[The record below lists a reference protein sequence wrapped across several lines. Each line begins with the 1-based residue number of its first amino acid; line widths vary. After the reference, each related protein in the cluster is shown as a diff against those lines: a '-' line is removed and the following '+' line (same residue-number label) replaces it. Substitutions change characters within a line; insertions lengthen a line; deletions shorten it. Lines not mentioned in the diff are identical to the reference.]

1 MSNFPAQRLTNHHP
15 LQLTDQVA
23 KVLLP
28 ESKDVNDFQQKV
40 LDTERLL
47 ADRLR
52 VEELHSVV
60 CKQVA
65 DLVDIEIPEFLY
77 RTVGENE
84 YQAEL
89 LTSQA
94 NVRHISIPKTI
105 PSCVES
111 TQRPWKPFSFR
122 I

>member
-1 MSNFPAQRLTNHHP
+1 MP

-28 ESKDVNDFQQKV
+28 ESKDVSDFQQKV
-40 LDTERLL
+40 LDLERLV
-47 ADRLR
+47 AEQTR
-52 VEELHSVV
+52 VEELHSAV

-65 DLVDIEIPEFLY
+65 HLVDIEIPEFLY
-77 RTVGENE
+77 RSVGENE

-94 NVRHISIPKTI
+94 NVSL
-105 PSCVES
+105 
-111 TQRPWKPFSFR
+111 
-122 I
+122 